1 MDMKDDNDK
10 QRVLVQNL
18 KRGKQIGLRGELI
31 DTARHLYI
39 LTQKVLSEM
48 KSKQNNEEGSE
59 DEIDAIFEIN
69 EDERPINVYD
79 EAYDQYIG
87 MKQE

>member
-1 MDMKDDNDK
+1 LINGFVKVINMDMKDDNEM

-39 LTQKVLSEM
+39 LT
-48 KSKQNNEEGSE
+48 
-59 DEIDAIFEIN
+59 
-69 EDERPINVYD
+69 
-79 EAYDQYIG
+79 
-87 MKQE
+87 

>member
-1 MDMKDDNDK
+1 MDMKDDNEM

-79 EAYDQYIG
+79 EAYDQYIR

>member
-1 MDMKDDNDK
+1 MKDDSEMQK
-10 QRVLVQNL
+10 VLVQNL

-39 LTQKVLSEM
+39 LTQKILSEM
-48 KSKQNNEEGSE
+48 KSKVNNDEGSE
-59 DEIDAIFEIN
+59 DEIDAVFDIN

-79 EAYDQYIG
+79 EAYDRYIG
-87 MKQE
+87 MK

>member
-1 MDMKDDNDK
+1 MDMKDDNDM

-48 KSKQNNEEGSE
+48 KSKQNNEENSE
-59 DEIDAIFEIN
+59 
-69 EDERPINVYD
+69 V
-79 EAYDQYIG
+79 
-87 MKQE
+87 

>member
-1 MDMKDDNDK
+1 MKDDNEMQK
-10 QRVLVQNL
+10 VLVQNL

-39 LTQKVLSEM
+39 LTQKILSEM
-48 KSKQNNEEGSE
+48 KSKVNNDEGSE
-59 DEIDAIFEIN
+59 DEIDAVFDIN

-79 EAYDQYIG
+79 EAYDRYIG
-87 MKQE
+87 MK

>member
-1 MDMKDDNDK
+1 MDMKDDNEM

-48 KSKQNNEEGSE
+48 KSKQNNEENSE

>member
-1 MDMKDDNDK
+1 MDMKDDNEM